1 MAKDFVKLSE
11 ATMLE
16 EVNDTASVF
25 VEMDGE
31 IYRAPK
37 TQVGGA
43 NVGGIKT
50 AIIQDSGY
58 LGSVLDSVNPSPV
71 AALEISYECINMT
84 YEEIFE
90 AFANGEPIA
99 VLGMFSNNWG
109 GDTPAIMYGGITYEN
124 GDFILHFT
132 MQTYTDSTIHLRW
145 TSDGIE
151 EYGYA
156 T

>member
-25 VEMDGE
+25 VEMNGE

-37 TQVGGA
+37 TQVGGS
-43 NVGGIKT
+43 NIGGIKT
-50 AIIQDSGY
+50 AIIQDGGY
-58 LGSVLDSVNPSPV
+58 LDSVLDSVSPNPVSMDM
-71 AALEISYECINMT
+71 SYECINMT

-109 GDTPAIMYGGITYEN
+109 GGTPAIIYGGITYEN

-132 MQTYTDSTIHLRW
+132 MQTYTENTIHLRW

-151 EYGYA
+151 EYGYV